1 MHEVLLHRYVVVL
14 AFVVAL
20 VAMVEIDSALL
31 NTVAQTGT
39 PAAGV
44 PALTEDEMQEIIA
57 AAVATA
63 EQTPS
68 LLRVDGAGNHP
79 MTRMAIAIVGRN
91 GKLLAQHTMEDVWPV
106 SIDVALAKAYTA
118 AGLSSSENAM
128 SSRSLGFLT
137 QPGWS
142 LEHR

>member
-1 MHEVLLHRYVVVL
+1 MHRYVVVL

-39 PAAGV
+39 PASGV

-79 MTRMAIAIVGRN
+79 MTGWPSPSLAATVNSWRSTRWRTSGRS
-91 GKLLAQHTMEDVWPV
+91 AST
-106 SIDVALAKAYTA
+106 
-118 AGLSSSENAM
+118 
-128 SSRSLGFLT
+128 SRSPRPIRRLG
-137 QPGWS
+137 
-142 LEHR
+142 

>member
-1 MHEVLLHRYVVVL
+1 
-14 AFVVAL
+14 
-20 VAMVEIDSALL
+20 
-31 NTVAQTGT
+31 
-39 PAAGV
+39 
-44 PALTEDEMQEIIA
+44 MQEIIA

-68 LLRVDGAGNHP
+68 LLRVDGAGIHP
-79 MTRMAIAIVGRN
+79 MTRTAIAIVGRN

>member
-1 MHEVLLHRYVVVL
+1 
-14 AFVVAL
+14 
-20 VAMVEIDSALL
+20 MVEIDSALL

-39 PAAGV
+39 PAGGV

-79 MTRMAIAIVGRN
+79 MSRMSIAIVGRN
-91 GKLLAQHTMEDVWPV
+91 GKLLAQHTMEDV
-106 SIDVALAKAYTA
+106 
-118 AGLSSSENAM
+118 
-128 SSRSLGFLT
+128 
-137 QPGWS
+137 
-142 LEHR
+142 